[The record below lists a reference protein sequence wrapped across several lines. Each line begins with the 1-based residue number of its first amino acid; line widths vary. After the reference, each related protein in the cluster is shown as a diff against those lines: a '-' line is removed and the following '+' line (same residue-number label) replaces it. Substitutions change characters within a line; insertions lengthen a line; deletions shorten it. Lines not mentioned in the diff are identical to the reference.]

1 MPGKLKAK
9 IVAGRHLPVMDR
21 ASDLTDAFVE
31 VKFGNTT
38 FKTDVCPKS
47 LNPQWNSEWFKF
59 EVDDEDLQDEPLQ
72 ITVLDHDTYSAND
85 AIGKVYIDIDPLLC
99 SEAASVISGWFP
111 IYDTIHGIRGEIN
124 VLVKVELFNDLN
136 RFRQSSCGVKFFCTT
151 SIPRCYHVATVHGFV
166 EELVVNEDPEYQW
179 IDRIRTPR
187 ASNEARQRLISLMSG
202 ELQRKI
208 GLKVLEMGG
217 NAVVGYLQCF
227 DLEGESGLVV
237 RAIGTACTLDK
248 LSSGSVSNTNTNTH
262 VHPTAAAAPSHL
274 AHGCRSTHNSPVHSA
289 CNSQR
294 LTQNFSVSVPTLIF
308 TGMRESGEVSDRRA
322 ETVFGEEVPL
332 FSVPPTPF
340 RALPSSSPP
349 PFTPSKPC
357 SRQSSSSDTDL
368 SLTPKTEKPLQVR
381 HRPGI
386 YFCPSS
392 PTLPTDTLS
401 FAGSDAVVCGHGSG
415 HRITNPPLS
424 PISYNQSD
432 SALLRKSVSFNE
444 DLLLAASGMGS
455 GGSAGKEAGPLKML
469 LRQQT
474 QTALE
479 QREFPFFTLTSFPAG
494 FLVHAGGVVSA
505 RSVKLLDRI
514 HNPDEPETRDAWWEE
529 IRQEIKSHAKALG
542 CHAVVGYSE
551 STSICEEVC
560 ILSASGTAA
569 ILNPR
574 YMREGCLDFGNTD
587 HRFEDPS
594 PRSCGFCHIPYD
606 ELNMPFP
613 AQLTLCQHCRQ
624 QKVPDVLF
632 TTIDLPPEAAV
643 TGKGCFVQ
651 ARLCRLKKKAQG
663 EVNAT
668 AISNLLPF
676 MEYEL
681 HTQLMNKLKL
691 HSMNALFGLHIQ
703 ISVGENMLLGLA
715 SATGVYLTALPAP
728 GGIQIAG
735 KAPIDLSN
743 EHHIFTIQKRI
754 NDTIAKNK
762 ELYQIN
768 PPELT
773 EEVIGSPIPEPR
785 QRSRLFRSHSESS
798 DELSE
803 LDLSHGKKDA
813 FVLEL
818 DDTDALEDIH
828 SLLTDAP
835 PPNGFFSCNTEIMP
849 GIYKWTSAVQMFTS
863 VRVFR
868 LSNVNLTNQG
878 LNKIFTDLCE
888 DLLKS
893 FYFKL
898 RSLIPCCLCHL
909 NFTVAV
915 PEEELIQV
923 AVTAVAMSY
932 DKEQTHEKPVDKL
945 IIRGNSET
953 EEQLQFPMELCADS
967 SSVNMQT
974 SKFSGVPESSS
985 ISHRDGYSAILPN
998 LIHFCF
1004 VFFVLLFFFFV
1015 SMSLLL
1021 LCMYG
1026 GVRAFVRSCVCV
1038 RVCSLA
1044 ASIDYGSFAD
1054 RCTTWLELLR
1064 LKAHTIRRGSVKTIS
1079 SMDRCSPLPEGR
1091 SRSLRSNCSFGGSTV
1106 TVVKMTP
1113 LSFLPGTRIIKYLGI
1128 INMFFIRETTSLRE
1142 EGGVSGFLH
1151 SFIAEVFAMVRA
1163 HVAALG
1169 GNAVVSYSMKECV
1182 LMENPN
1188 KNQAQC
1194 LINVSGDAV
1203 ICVLDT
1209 DQEVTPTP
1217 TTVTQTC
1224 GIGAE
1229 GTA

>member
-136 RFRQSSCGVKFFCTT
+136 RFRQSSCGVKFFCTP
-151 SIPRCYHVATVHGFV
+151 SIPRYYRAVMVHGFV

-248 LSSGSVSNTNTNTH
+248 LSSGGTGNIPSTITTTHIHPSTAPASNACNS
-262 VHPTAAAAPSHL
+262 PSKDGKESPL
-274 AHGCRSTHNSPVHSA
+274 AHGCRSTHNSPVHSVCSA
-289 CNSQR
+289 QR
-294 LTQNFSVSVPTLIF
+294 LSQNFSVSVPTLIF
-308 TGMRESGEVSDRRA
+308 
-322 ETVFGEEVPL
+322 
-332 FSVPPTPF
+332 
-340 RALPSSSPP
+340 
-349 PFTPSKPC
+349 
-357 SRQSSSSDTDL
+357 
-368 SLTPKTEKPLQVR
+368 
-381 HRPGI
+381 
-386 YFCPSS
+386 
-392 PTLPTDTLS
+392 
-401 FAGSDAVVCGHGSG
+401 
-415 HRITNPPLS
+415 
-424 PISYNQSD
+424 
-432 SALLRKSVSFNE
+432 
-444 DLLLAASGMGS
+444 SGMGS
-455 GGSAGKEAGPLKML
+455 GGSAGKEAGPLKTL

-479 QREFPFFTLTSFPAG
+479 QREFPFFTLTSFPPG
-494 FLVHAGGVVSA
+494 FLVHVGGVVSA

-529 IRQEIKSHAKALG
+529 IRQEIKSHAKALA

-574 YMREGCLDFGNTD
+574 YMREGCLDLGSTE
-587 HRFEDPS
+587 HRFEEPA
-594 PRSCGFCHIPYD
+594 PPSCGFCHIPYD
-606 ELNMPFP
+606 EFNMPFP
-613 AQLTLCQHCRQ
+613 AQLTYCYLCRR

-632 TTIDLPPEAAV
+632 TTVDLPSEAAV
-643 TGKGCFVQ
+643 TGKGCLIQ
-651 ARLCRLKKKAQG
+651 ARLCRLKKRAQG

-691 HSMNALFGLHIQ
+691 RSMNALFGLHIQ
-703 ISVGENMLLGLA
+703 ISMGENMLLGLA

-735 KAPIDLSN
+735 KTPGDLNN
-743 EHHIFTIQKRI
+743 EHHILTIQKRI
-754 NDTIAKNK
+754 NDTIGKNK
-762 ELYQIN
+762 ELYQIT
-768 PPELT
+768 PPKLFTLDPEVLSDINMDPIEEL
-773 EEVIGSPIPEPR
+773 VGSPIPEPK
-785 QRSRLFRSHSESS
+785 QRNRLFRSHSESS

-813 FVLEL
+813 FVLEI
-818 DDTDALEDIH
+818 DDTDAVEDIH
-828 SLLTDAP
+828 SLLTDASP
-835 PPNGFFSCNTEIMP
+835 PCGFHSCNTEIMP
-849 GIYKWTSAVQMFTS
+849 GIYNWTSGVQMFTS
-863 VRVFR
+863 VRVLR
-868 LSNVNLTNQG
+868 LSHANLTNQG

-888 DLLKS
+888 NLLKS

-898 RSLIPCCLCHL
+898 RSMIPCCICHL

-923 AVTAVAMSY
+923 AVTAVAMTF
-932 DKEQTHEKPVDKL
+932 DTDQTQEKTAEKPIAKVC
-945 IIRGNSET
+945 SET
-953 EEQLQFPMELCADS
+953 EEQLQFPLELCADS
-967 SSVNMQT
+967 PSANIQPPSKISV
-974 SKFSGVPESSS
+974 
-985 ISHRDGYSAILPN
+985 
-998 LIHFCF
+998 
-1004 VFFVLLFFFFV
+1004 
-1015 SMSLLL
+1015 SLLTPAAK
-1021 LCMYG
+1021 LCQNQLVIVQSE
-1026 GVRAFVRSCVCV
+1026 GVSGSAAVSSR
-1038 RVCSLA
+1038 A
-1044 ASIDYGSFAD
+1044 ASVDYGSFAD
-1054 RCTTWLELLR
+1054 RCSTWIELLR

-1079 SMDRCSPLPEGR
+1079 SLERSSPLTESR
-1091 SRSLRSNCSFGGSTV
+1091 SRSLRSNRCSFGGSAV

-1113 LSFLPGTRIIKYLGI
+1113 LSFLPGLRIVKYLGI

-1169 GNAVVSYSMKECV
+1169 GNAVVSYSMKECM

-1203 ICVLDT
+1203 ICVRES
-1209 DQEVTPTP
+1209 DQEPTSS
-1217 TTVTQTC
+1217 TSNTAQTS
-1224 GIGAE
+1224 GAE
-1229 GTA
+1229 IEGAA

>member
-21 ASDLTDAFVE
+21 ASELTDAFVE
-31 VKFGNTT
+31 VKFGNIT

-59 EVDDEDLQDEPLQ
+59 EVDDTELQDEPLQ

-124 VLVKVELFNDLN
+124 VLIKVELFNDLN

-151 SIPRCYHVATVHGFV
+151 SIPRYYRAVMVHGFV

-237 RAIGTACTLDK
+237 RAIGTACTLEK
-248 LSSGSVSNTNTNTH
+248 VSAGGAPTTATAITH
-262 VHPTAAAAPSHL
+262 THPSTAPTS
-274 AHGCRSTHNSPVHSA
+274 NA
-289 CNSQR
+289 CNSP
-294 LTQNFSVSVPTLIF
+294 SKDGKEP
-308 TGMRESGEVSDRRA
+308 
-322 ETVFGEEVPL
+322 VFGEDLP
-332 FSVPPTPF
+332 SSSGPPTPF
-340 RALPSSSPP
+340 RALPTSPFSPSPFCP
-349 PFTPSKPC
+349 PQA

-368 SLTPKTEKPLQVR
+368 SLTPKTEEPLPMR
-381 HRPGI
+381 LRPGI
-386 YFCPSS
+386 FLCPSS
-392 PTLPTDTLS
+392 PVLSTSFSSSACGGASGSSPRNTILP
-401 FAGSDAVVCGHGSG
+401 
-415 HRITNPPLS
+415 PPS
-424 PISYNQSD
+424 STHSD
-432 SALLRKSVSFNE
+432 SALLRKSVSFTE
-444 DLLLAASGMGS
+444 DFLLAASGMGS
-455 GGSAGKEAGPLKML
+455 GGSAGKEAGPLKTL

-479 QREFPFFTLTSFPAG
+479 QREFPFFTLTSFPTA
-494 FLVHAGGVVSA
+494 FLVHVGGVVSA

-514 HNPDEPETRDAWWEE
+514 HNPALGNTRSYKLLDWNSVTADEPETRDAWWEE

-574 YMREGCLDFGNTD
+574 YMREGCLDASSAE
-587 HRFEDPS
+587 HRFDESSPS
-594 PRSCGFCHIPYD
+594 GCSFCHIPYD
-606 ELNMPFP
+606 EFNMPFP
-613 AQLTLCQHCRQ
+613 AQLTYCYICRR

-632 TTIDLPPEAAV
+632 TTIDLPSEAAI
-643 TGKGCFVQ
+643 TGKGCLIQ
-651 ARLCRLKKKAQG
+651 ARLCRLKKRAQG

-735 KAPIDLSN
+735 KTPVDLSN
-743 EHHIFTIQKRI
+743 EQHMLTIQKRI

-762 ELYQIN
+762 ELYQIT
-768 PPELT
+768 PPDLT
-773 EEVIGSPIPEPR
+773 EEIVGSPIPEPR
-785 QRSRLFRSHSESS
+785 QRTRLFRSHSESS

-813 FVLEL
+813 FVLEI
-818 DDTDALEDIH
+818 DDTDAVEDIH
-828 SLLTDAP
+828 SLLTDASP
-835 PPNGFFSCNTEIMP
+835 PMGFHSCNTEIMP
-849 GIYKWTSAVQMFTS
+849 GIYNWTSGIQMFTS
-863 VRVFR
+863 VRVLR
-868 LSNVNLTNQG
+868 LSNANLTNQG
-878 LNKIFTDLCE
+878 LNKIFTDMCE
-888 DLLKS
+888 NLLKS
-893 FYFKL
+893 LYFKL
-898 RSLIPCCLCHL
+898 RSMIPCCICHL

-923 AVTAVAMSY
+923 AVTAVAMTF
-932 DKEQTHEKPVDKL
+932 DKDQAQEKPVEKPVAK
-945 IIRGNSET
+945 GCSET
-953 EEQLQFPMELCADS
+953 EEQLQFPLELCADS
-967 SSVNMQT
+967 PSTNAQLPSKT
-974 SKFSGVPESSS
+974 SGTVSLLTPAAKLCQNQLVIVHPEGVPASTAVSS
-985 ISHRDGYSAILPN
+985 R
-998 LIHFCF
+998 
-1004 VFFVLLFFFFV
+1004 
-1015 SMSLLL
+1015 
-1021 LCMYG
+1021 
-1026 GVRAFVRSCVCV
+1026 
-1038 RVCSLA
+1038 A
-1044 ASIDYGSFAD
+1044 ASVDYGSFAD
-1054 RCTTWLELLR
+1054 RCSTWLELLR

-1079 SMDRCSPLPEGR
+1079 SLERSSPLTESR
-1091 SRSLRSNCSFGGSTV
+1091 FRSLRSNRCSFGGSSV

-1113 LSFLPGTRIIKYLGI
+1113 LSFLPGTRVVKYLGI

-1203 ICVLDT
+1203 ICVRDS
-1209 DQEVTPTP
+1209 DQEPASSAANLIQAGTG
-1217 TTVTQTC
+1217 
-1224 GIGAE
+1224 GIE
-1229 GTA
+1229 GTT

>member
-9 IVAGRHLPVMDR
+9 IVAGRQLPVMDR

-38 FKTDVCPKS
+38 FKTDVYPKS

-85 AIGKVYIDIDPLLC
+85 AIGKVYIDIDPLLS
-99 SEAASVISGWFP
+99 SEAATVISGWFP

-124 VLVKVELFNDLN
+124 VLVKVDLFNDSN

-151 SIPRCYHVATVHGFV
+151 SIPRCYRVVTVHGFV

-248 LSSGSVSNTNTNTH
+248 LSSL
-262 VHPTAAAAPSHL
+262 PTAALP
-274 AHGCRSTHNSPVHSA
+274 A
-289 CNSQR
+289 CNSPSR
-294 LTQNFSVSVPTLIF
+294 D
-308 TGMRESGEVSDRRA
+308 MK
-322 ETVFGEEVPL
+322 EVP
-332 FSVPPTPF
+332 FSEDPNPNTHSSGPSTPLKNQTYSF
-340 RALPSSSPP
+340 S
-349 PFTPSKPC
+349 PSKSY

-368 SLTPKTEKPLQVR
+368 SLTPKT
-381 HRPGI
+381 
-386 YFCPSS
+386 
-392 PTLPTDTLS
+392 
-401 FAGSDAVVCGHGSG
+401 
-415 HRITNPPLS
+415 
-424 PISYNQSD
+424 
-432 SALLRKSVSFNE
+432 
-444 DLLLAASGMGS
+444 GMGS
-455 GGSAGKEAGPLKML
+455 GGSVGKEGGPLKTL

-479 QREFPFFTLTSFPAG
+479 QREFPFFTLTCFPPG
-494 FLVHAGGVVSA
+494 FLVHVGGVVSA

-569 ILNPR
+569 ILNSR
-574 YMREGCLDFGNTD
+574 FMQEGCLDSYSE
-587 HRFEDPS
+587 HRLEEPS
-594 PRSCGFCHIPYD
+594 PPSCGFCHIPYD

-613 AQLTLCQHCRQ
+613 THLTYCYNCRR

-632 TTIDLPPEAAV
+632 TTIDLPVEAAI
-643 TGKGCFVQ
+643 TGKGCLIQ

-663 EVNAT
+663 EANAT

-691 HSMNALFGLHIQ
+691 RGMNALFGLRIQ
-703 ISVGENMLLGLA
+703 ISVGENMLVGLA
-715 SATGVYLTALPAP
+715 SATGVYLTALPSP

-735 KAPIDLSN
+735 KTPSDIAYEQHISN
-743 EHHIFTIQKRI
+743 MQKKI

-762 ELYQIN
+762 ELYEIN
-768 PPELT
+768 PPEII
-773 EEVIGSPIPEPR
+773 EEAVGSPIPEPR

-798 DELSE
+798 DEVWE

-813 FVLEL
+813 FVLEI
-818 DDTDALEDIH
+818 DDTDAVEDIH

-835 PPNGFFSCNTEIMP
+835 PPVGKSGTGPHISQLQMLTEDL
-849 GIYKWTSAVQMFTS
+849 MFTS

-868 LSNVNLTNQG
+868 LSNVNMTNQG
-878 LNKIFTDLCE
+878 LNKIFNELCE
-888 DLLKS
+888 NLLKS
-893 FYFKL
+893 LYFKL
-898 RSLIPCCLCHL
+898 RSMAPCCLCHL
-909 NFTVAV
+909 NFVVAV
-915 PEEELIQV
+915 PEEDLIQV
-923 AVTAVAMSY
+923 SLMQPTLTPQLDPSQSSRSPTSPYPHHMLSHFVA
-932 DKEQTHEKPVDKL
+932 
-945 IIRGNSET
+945 ISEN
-953 EEQLQFPMELCADS
+953 EEQLQFPLELCTESPS
-967 SSVNMQT
+967 SQPFSP
-974 SKFSGVPESSS
+974 SKGTGTEASSQ
-985 ISHRDGYSAILPN
+985 
-998 LIHFCF
+998 
-1004 VFFVLLFFFFV
+1004 
-1015 SMSLLL
+1015 
-1021 LCMYG
+1021 
-1026 GVRAFVRSCVCV
+1026 
-1038 RVCSLA
+1038 
-1044 ASIDYGSFAD
+1044 
-1054 RCTTWLELLR
+1054 E
-1064 LKAHTIRRGSVKTIS
+1064 KA
-1079 SMDRCSPLPEGR
+1079 SPLPEGR
-1091 SRSLRSNCSFGGSTV
+1091 SRSLRSTKSCSGSTV
-1106 TVVKMTP
+1106 SVVKMTP
-1113 LSFLPGTRIIKYLGI
+1113 LPFLPGTKIVKYLGI

-1151 SFIAEVFAMVRA
+1151 CFIAEVFSMVRA

-1182 LMENPN
+1182 FMENPN

-1203 ICVLDT
+1203 IFVRESEL
-1209 DQEVTPTP
+1209 EAPTAP
-1217 TTVTQTC
+1217 PHTSVAQNAGSGADGTT
-1224 GIGAE
+1224 
-1229 GTA
+1229 

>member
-38 FKTDVCPKS
+38 FKTDVYPKS

-85 AIGKVYIDIDPLLC
+85 AIGKVYIDIDPLLS
-99 SEAASVISGWFP
+99 SEAATVISGWFP

-124 VLVKVELFNDLN
+124 VLVKVDLFNDLN

-151 SIPRCYHVATVHGFV
+151 SIPRCYRAALVHGFV

-248 LSSGSVSNTNTNTH
+248 LIPGTEIKES
-262 VHPTAAAAPSHL
+262 PL
-274 AHGCRSTHNSPVHSA
+274 AHGCRSSHNSPVHSA
-289 CNSQR
+289 CSSQR
-294 LTQNFSVSVPTLIF
+294 LSHSQNFSVSVPTLVF
-308 TGMRESGEVSDRRA
+308 TG
-322 ETVFGEEVPL
+322 T
-332 FSVPPTPF
+332 
-340 RALPSSSPP
+340 
-349 PFTPSKPC
+349 
-357 SRQSSSSDTDL
+357 
-368 SLTPKTEKPLQVR
+368 
-381 HRPGI
+381 
-386 YFCPSS
+386 
-392 PTLPTDTLS
+392 
-401 FAGSDAVVCGHGSG
+401 
-415 HRITNPPLS
+415 
-424 PISYNQSD
+424 
-432 SALLRKSVSFNE
+432 
-444 DLLLAASGMGS
+444 
-455 GGSAGKEAGPLKML
+455 GGSP
-469 LRQQT
+469 RIC
-474 QTALE
+474 
-479 QREFPFFTLTSFPAG
+479 EFPFFTLTCFPPG
-494 FLVHAGGVVSA
+494 FLVHIGGVVSA

-551 STSICEEVC
+551 STTICEEVC

-569 ILNPR
+569 MLNPR
-574 YMREGCLDFGNTD
+574 FMREGSVCVYS
-587 HRFEDPS
+587 RFDDAS
-594 PRSCGFCHIPYD
+594 PPSCGFCHIPYD
-606 ELNMPFP
+606 EFNMPFP
-613 AQLTLCQHCRQ
+613 AQLTYCYHCRR

-632 TTIDLPPEAAV
+632 TTIDLPAEAAV
-643 TGKGCFVQ
+643 TGKGCLIQ
-651 ARLCRLKKKAQG
+651 ARLCRTKKKAQG

-691 HSMNALFGLHIQ
+691 RCMNALFGLRIQ

-715 SATGVYLTALPAP
+715 SATGVYLSALPAP

-735 KAPIDLSN
+735 KTPSDLSYDQ
-743 EHHIFTIQKRI
+743 HISTMQKRI
-754 NDTIAKNK
+754 NDTIVMNK
-762 ELYQIN
+762 ELYNIH
-768 PPELT
+768 PPECI
-773 EEVIGSPIPEPR
+773 EEVVGSPIPDR
-785 QRSRLFRSHSESS
+785 QRSRLFRSTSESS

-813 FVLEL
+813 FVLEI
-818 DDTDALEDIH
+818 DDTDAVEDIQ

-835 PPNGFFSCNTEIMP
+835 IPAGFYSCNTEVMP
-849 GIYKWTSAVQMFTS
+849 GIYNWTSGLQMFTS
-863 VRVFR
+863 VRVYR
-868 LSNVNLTNQG
+868 LNNANLTNQG

-888 DLLKS
+888 NLLKS
-893 FYFKL
+893 LYFKL
-898 RSLIPCCLCHL
+898 RSMIPCCLCHL

-923 AVTAVAMSY
+923 RRHTPKNTSPILSIFPRNILVS
-932 DKEQTHEKPVDKL
+932 
-945 IIRGNSET
+945 IRELEFSVCFCFPGSGEN
-953 EEQLQFPMELCADS
+953 EEQLQFSMELCGESTSSNNQPTAKAS
-967 SSVNMQT
+967 VSSV
-974 SKFSGVPESSS
+974 
-985 ISHRDGYSAILPN
+985 
-998 LIHFCF
+998 
-1004 VFFVLLFFFFV
+1004 
-1015 SMSLLL
+1015 
-1021 LCMYG
+1021 
-1026 GVRAFVRSCVCV
+1026 
-1038 RVCSLA
+1038 
-1044 ASIDYGSFAD
+1044 DYGSFAD
-1054 RCTTWLELLR
+1054 RCSTWLELLR
-1064 LKAHTIRRGSVKTIS
+1064 LKAHTIRRGSVKTKV
-1079 SMDRCSPLPEGR
+1079 R
-1091 SRSLRSNCSFGGSTV
+1091 SRSLRSTRSLPCGAPV

-1113 LSFLPGTRIIKYLGI
+1113 LSFLPRTRIVKYLGI

-1182 LMENPN
+1182 FMENPN

-1203 ICVLDT
+1203 IFVRES
-1209 DQEVTPTP
+1209 DQEAIPPLITSGQTS
-1217 TTVTQTC
+1217 TT
-1224 GIGAE
+1224 GAD
-1229 GTA
+1229 GTT

>member
-1 MPGKLKAK
+1 MPGKLKVR

-38 FKTDVCPKS
+38 FKTDVFPKS

-85 AIGKVYIDIDPLLC
+85 AIGKVYIDIDPLLS
-99 SEAASVISGWFP
+99 SEAATVISGWFP

-124 VLVKVELFNDLN
+124 VIVKVDLFNDLN

-151 SIPRCYHVATVHGFV
+151 SIPKCYKVVTVHGFV

-248 LSSGSVSNTNTNTH
+248 LSNPS
-262 VHPTAAAAPSHL
+262 AALP
-274 AHGCRSTHNSPVHSA
+274 PA
-289 CNSQR
+289 CNSPFKEIKEAP
-294 LTQNFSVSVPTLIF
+294 FSEDPNPNTHS
-308 TGMRESGEVSDRRA
+308 SGPS
-322 ETVFGEEVPL
+322 TPL
-332 FSVPPTPF
+332 KNQTYSFS
-340 RALPSSSPP
+340 
-349 PFTPSKPC
+349 PSKSY

-368 SLTPKTEKPLQVR
+368 SLTPKTATSPKGPRIFLS
-381 HRPGI
+381 
-386 YFCPSS
+386 PSS
-392 PTLPTDTLS
+392 PTLS
-401 FAGSDAVVCGHGSG
+401 SDFLILTNTFQLPMGSG
-415 HRITNPPLS
+415 TSLTPHSGHANPVG
-424 PISYNQSD
+424 
-432 SALLRKSVSFNE
+432 LRKAVSFSE

-455 GGSAGKEAGPLKML
+455 GGSAGKDGGPLKTL

-479 QREFPFFTLTSFPAG
+479 QREFPFFTLTCFPPG
-494 FLVHAGGVVSA
+494 FLVHVGGVVSA

-542 CHAVVGYSE
+542 CHAVIGYSE

-569 ILNPR
+569 VLNPKFLQD
-574 YMREGCLDFGNTD
+574 GSLDSYNE
-587 HRFEDPS
+587 HRLSRQPS
-594 PRSCGFCHIPYD
+594 FFSTGLEETSPPSCGFCHIPYD

-613 AQLTLCQHCRQ
+613 AHLTYCYNCRK

-632 TTIDLPPEAAV
+632 TTVDLPVEAAV
-643 TGKGCFVQ
+643 TGKGCLIQ

-663 EVNAT
+663 EANAT

-676 MEYEL
+676 IEYEL

-691 HSMNALFGLHIQ
+691 RGMNALFGLRIQ
-703 ISVGENMLLGLA
+703 ISVGENMLVGLA
-715 SATGVYLTALPAP
+715 SATGVYLTALPTP

-735 KAPIDLSN
+735 KTPSDMTYEQHISN
-743 EHHIFTIQKRI
+743 MQKKI
-754 NDTIAKNK
+754 NDTITKNK
-762 ELYQIN
+762 ELYEIT
-768 PPELT
+768 PPEIS
-773 EEVIGSPIPEPR
+773 EEIIGSPIPEPI
-785 QRSRLFRSHSESS
+785 QRSRIFRSHSESS
-798 DELSE
+798 DEVSE

-813 FVLEL
+813 FVLEI
-818 DDTDALEDIH
+818 DDADAVEDIH

-835 PPNGFFSCNTEIMP
+835 LPAGFYSCNTEIMP
-849 GIYKWTSAVQMFTS
+849 GIYNWTTGLQMFTS
-863 VRVFR
+863 VRVYR
-868 LSNVNLTNQG
+868 LNNANLTNQG
-878 LNKIFTDLCE
+878 LNKIFNDLCE
-888 DLLKS
+888 NLLKS
-893 FYFKL
+893 LYFKL
-898 RSLIPCCLCHL
+898 RSMIPCCLCHV

-915 PEEELIQV
+915 PEDELIQV
-923 AVTAVAMSY
+923 AVTAVAMTF
-932 DKEQTHEKPVDKL
+932 DKDQAQESWKASVDKAL
-945 IIRGNSET
+945 MKVIAEN
-953 EEQLQFPMELCADS
+953 EEQLQFPLELCSDS
-967 SSVNMQT
+967 PGAQPFSPRKGTGLLESASAQAIPGAQRATSV
-974 SKFSGVPESSS
+974 E
-985 ISHRDGYSAILPN
+985 YS
-998 LIHFCF
+998 
-1004 VFFVLLFFFFV
+1004 
-1015 SMSLLL
+1015 
-1021 LCMYG
+1021 
-1026 GVRAFVRSCVCV
+1026 
-1038 RVCSLA
+1038 
-1044 ASIDYGSFAD
+1044 SFAN
-1054 RCTTWLELLR
+1054 RCNSWIELVKV
-1064 LKAHTIRRGSVKTIS
+1064 KALTIRRGSIKTTS
-1079 SMDRCSPLPEGR
+1079 SLEKASPQAEGHAR
-1091 SRSLRSNCSFGGSTV
+1091 LRSNTSYTGSTI

-1113 LSFLPGTRIIKYLGI
+1113 LSFIPGAKIIKYVGI

-1151 SFIAEVFAMVRA
+1151 AFIAEVFAMVRA

-1169 GNAVVSYSMKECV
+1169 GNAVVSYIMKECV
-1182 LMENPN
+1182 FMENPN

-1203 ICVLDT
+1203 IFVRESELEAIPVQPQTTSSQASSSGT
-1209 DQEVTPTP
+1209 DVTT
-1217 TTVTQTC
+1217 
-1224 GIGAE
+1224 
-1229 GTA
+1229 

>member
-9 IVAGRHLPVMDR
+9 IIAGRHLPVMDR

-31 VKFGNTT
+31 VKFGNMT

-99 SEAASVISGWFP
+99 SEAATVISGWFP

-124 VLVKVELFNDLN
+124 VLVKVDLFNDLN

-151 SIPRCYHVATVHGFV
+151 SVPRCYRAVMVHGFV

-248 LSSGSVSNTNTNTH
+248 ISNTLA
-262 VHPTAAAAPSHL
+262 PTGAANPS
-274 AHGCRSTHNSPVHSA
+274 NSSPSKDIKEA
-289 CNSQR
+289 
-294 LTQNFSVSVPTLIF
+294 
-308 TGMRESGEVSDRRA
+308 
-322 ETVFGEEVPL
+322 VFGEEAPGISL
-332 FSVPPTPF
+332 CSGPPTPL
-340 RALPSSSPP
+340 RAQTFSSFS
-349 PFTPSKPC
+349 PSKSY
-357 SRQSSSSDTDL
+357 SRQSSSSDTEL
-368 SLTPKTEKPLQVR
+368 SLTPKTARICLS
-381 HRPGI
+381 
-386 YFCPSS
+386 PSS
-392 PTLPTDTLS
+392 PILHSKSSPIPTTKVPRS
-401 FAGSDAVVCGHGSG
+401 
-415 HRITNPPLS
+415 TTPPPLHVS
-424 PISYNQSD
+424 QSD
-432 SALLRKSVSFNE
+432 TAMLRKSVSFSE
-444 DLLLAASGMGS
+444 DLLQAASGMGS
-455 GGSAGKEAGPLKML
+455 GGSGGKEAGPLKAL

-479 QREFPFFTLTSFPAG
+479 QREFPFFTLTSFPPG
-494 FLVHAGGVVSA
+494 FLLHVGGVVSA

-569 ILNPR
+569 ILSSR
-574 YMREGCLDFGNTD
+574 FMQDGALDTEHRLSRQHGTERGEGEMGSSASLG
-587 HRFEDPS
+587 FEDVVP
-594 PRSCGFCHIPYD
+594 PACGFCHIPYD

-613 AQLTLCQHCRQ
+613 AQLTYCHCCRRH
-624 QKVPDVLF
+624 KVPDVLF
-632 TTIDLPPEAAV
+632 TTIDVPPEAHV
-643 TGKGCFVQ
+643 TGKGCFIQ
-651 ARLCRLKKKAQG
+651 ARLCRTKKKAQG
-663 EVNAT
+663 EGNAT
-668 AISNLLPF
+668 SISNLLPF
-676 MEYEL
+676 LEYEM

-691 HSMNALFGLHIQ
+691 RSMNALFGLHIQ

-715 SATGVYLTALPAP
+715 SATGVYLTALPSP

-735 KAPIDLSN
+735 KTPSDITYEQHLSN
-743 EHHIFTIQKRI
+743 MQKKI

-762 ELYQIN
+762 ELYEIN
-768 PPELT
+768 PPEFV
-773 EEVIGSPIPEPR
+773 EELIGSPIPESR

-798 DELSE
+798 DEVIE

-813 FVLEL
+813 FVLEI
-818 DDTDALEDIH
+818 DDTDAFENIH

-835 PPNGFFSCNTEIMP
+835 TPPGFYSCNTEIMP
-849 GIYKWTSAVQMFTS
+849 GIYNWTSGLQMFTS

-868 LSNVNLTNQG
+868 LSNANLTTQG
-878 LNKIFTDLCE
+878 LNKIFSDLCE
-888 DLLKS
+888 NLLKS

-898 RSLIPCCLCHL
+898 RSMVPCCLCHV

-915 PEEELIQV
+915 PEDELIQV
-923 AVTAVAMSY
+923 AVTAVAMSF
-932 DKEQTHEKPVDKL
+932 DKDMAQENGRQSREKTL
-945 IIRGNSET
+945 IKVTEN
-953 EEQLQFPMELCADS
+953 EEQLQFPLELPA
-967 SSVNMQT
+967 
-974 SKFSGVPESSS
+974 ESSS
-985 ISHRDGYSAILPN
+985 SSSSSNPLSSAKGLAEVSTALPSAR
-998 LIHFCF
+998 
-1004 VFFVLLFFFFV
+1004 V
-1015 SMSLLL
+1015 SSL
-1021 LCMYG
+1021 
-1026 GVRAFVRSCVCV
+1026 
-1038 RVCSLA
+1038 
-1044 ASIDYGSFAD
+1044 
-1054 RCTTWLELLR
+1054 E
-1064 LKAHTIRRGSVKTIS
+1064 KT
-1079 SMDRCSPLPEGR
+1079 SPLPEGR
-1091 SRSLRSNCSFGGSTV
+1091 SRSLRSTRSYPGGSV

-1113 LSFLPGTRIIKYLGI
+1113 LSFIPGTKIIKYLGI
-1128 INMFFIRETTSLRE
+1128 INMFFIRETSSLRE

-1182 LMENPN
+1182 FMENPN

-1203 ICVLDT
+1203 IFIRESEL
-1209 DQEVTPTP
+1209 EATPP
-1217 TTVTQTC
+1217 QPQMSC
-1224 GIGAE
+1224 GGE
-1229 GTA
+1229 GT

>member
-38 FKTDVCPKS
+38 FKTDVYHKS

-72 ITVLDHDTYSAND
+72 VTVLDHDTYSAND

-99 SEAASVISGWFP
+99 SEAASDISGWFP

-124 VLVKVELFNDLN
+124 ILVKVELFNDLN

-151 SIPRCYHVATVHGFV
+151 SIPQCYRAVMVHGFV

-248 LSSGSVSNTNTNTH
+248 LSCGS
-262 VHPTAAAAPSHL
+262 APST
-274 AHGCRSTHNSPVHSA
+274 STHMHPNTAPASNACSSPSKDGKEP
-289 CNSQR
+289 
-294 LTQNFSVSVPTLIF
+294 L
-308 TGMRESGEVSDRRA
+308 
-322 ETVFGEEVPL
+322 FGEDLP
-332 FSVPPTPF
+332 SSSGPPTPF
-340 RALPSSSPP
+340 RALPTSSSSPP
-349 PFTPSKPC
+349 PFSPFKPC

-368 SLTPKTEKPLQVR
+368 SLTPKT
-381 HRPGI
+381 
-386 YFCPSS
+386 
-392 PTLPTDTLS
+392 
-401 FAGSDAVVCGHGSG
+401 
-415 HRITNPPLS
+415 
-424 PISYNQSD
+424 
-432 SALLRKSVSFNE
+432 
-444 DLLLAASGMGS
+444 GMGS
-455 GGSAGKEAGPLKML
+455 GGSGGKEAGPLKTL

-479 QREFPFFTLTSFPAG
+479 QRGASSGLLLNVREFPFFTLTSFPPG
-494 FLVHAGGVVSA
+494 FLVHVGGVVSA

-514 HNPDEPETRDAWWEE
+514 HNPALGNTRSYKLLDWNSVTADEPETRDAWWEE

-542 CHAVVGYSE
+542 CHAVVGYNE

-569 ILNPR
+569 ILNAR
-574 YMREGCLDFGNTD
+574 YMREGCLDIGSTD
-587 HRFEDPS
+587 HRFEEPS
-594 PRSCGFCHIPYD
+594 PPSCGFCHIPYD
-606 ELNMPFP
+606 EFNMPFP
-613 AQLTLCQHCRQ
+613 AQLTYCCHCRR

-632 TTIDLPPEAAV
+632 TTIDLPPDAAV
-643 TGKGCFVQ
+643 TGKGCLIQ

-691 HSMNALFGLHIQ
+691 RSMNALFGLHIQ

-735 KAPIDLSN
+735 KSPGDLSN
-743 EHHIFTIQKRI
+743 EHHILTIQKRI
-754 NDTIAKNK
+754 TDTIAKNK

-768 PPELT
+768 TPKLFTLDPEVNGGINMVLSMELT
-773 EEVIGSPIPEPR
+773 EEVVGSPIPESR
-785 QRSRLFRSHSESS
+785 QRTRLFRSHSESS

-813 FVLEL
+813 FVLEM
-818 DDTDALEDIH
+818 DDTDAVENIH
-828 SLLTDAP
+828 FLLTDASP
-835 PPNGFFSCNTEIMP
+835 PTGFYSCNTEIMP
-849 GIYKWTSAVQMFTS
+849 GIYNWTSGVQMFTS
-863 VRVFR
+863 VRVLR
-868 LSNVNLTNQG
+868 LSNANLTNQG

-888 DLLKS
+888 NLLKS

-898 RSLIPCCLCHL
+898 RSMIPCCLCHL
-909 NFTVAV
+909 KFTVAV

-923 AVTAVAMSY
+923 TVTAVSMTF
-932 DKEQTHEKPVDKL
+932 DKNQIQEKLTDKP
-945 IIRGNSET
+945 ITKGSSET
-953 EEQLQFPMELCADS
+953 EEQLQFPLELSADLS
-967 SSVNMQT
+967 ST
-974 SKFSGVPESSS
+974 STQPSSKISGVPENTS
-985 ISHRDGYSAILPN
+985 
-998 LIHFCF
+998 
-1004 VFFVLLFFFFV
+1004 V
-1015 SMSLLL
+1015 SP
-1021 LCMYG
+1021 
-1026 GVRAFVRSCVCV
+1026 R
-1038 RVCSLA
+1038 A
-1044 ASIDYGSFAD
+1044 ASVDYGSFAD
-1054 RCTTWLELLR
+1054 RCSTWLELLR

-1079 SMDRCSPLPEGR
+1079 SLERCSPLPEGR
-1091 SRSLRSNCSFGGSTV
+1091 SRSLRSSRSSGGSSV
-1106 TVVKMTP
+1106 TVVRMTP
-1113 LSFLPGTRIIKYLGI
+1113 LSFLPGTNIIKYLGI

-1151 SFIAEVFAMVRA
+1151 AFIAEVFAMVRA

-1169 GNAVVSYSMKECV
+1169 GNA
-1182 LMENPN
+1182 L
-1188 KNQAQC
+1188 AQC

-1203 ICVLDT
+1203 ICVRET
-1209 DQEVTPTP
+1209 DQEPTSS
-1217 TTVTQTC
+1217 TTNIGQTC
-1224 GIGAE
+1224 SSGAD
-1229 GTA
+1229 GAT

>member
-38 FKTDVCPKS
+38 FKTDVFPKS

-99 SEAASVISGWFP
+99 TEAASVISGWFP

-136 RFRQSSCGVKFFCTT
+136 RFRQSSCGIKFFCTT
-151 SIPRCYHVATVHGFV
+151 SIPRSYRAAMVHGFV

-248 LSSGSVSNTNTNTH
+248 ISSGSAPNTNTH
-262 VHPTAAAAPSHL
+262 IHPNTAPASNACNSPSKDGKESPL

-289 CNSQR
+289 CSSQR
-294 LTQNFSVSVPTLIF
+294 LSQNFSVSVPTLIF
-308 TGMRESGEVSDRRA
+308 TGM
-322 ETVFGEEVPL
+322 
-332 FSVPPTPF
+332 
-340 RALPSSSPP
+340 
-349 PFTPSKPC
+349 
-357 SRQSSSSDTDL
+357 
-368 SLTPKTEKPLQVR
+368 
-381 HRPGI
+381 
-386 YFCPSS
+386 
-392 PTLPTDTLS
+392 
-401 FAGSDAVVCGHGSG
+401 GS
-415 HRITNPPLS
+415 
-424 PISYNQSD
+424 
-432 SALLRKSVSFNE
+432 
-444 DLLLAASGMGS
+444 
-455 GGSAGKEAGPLKML
+455 GSAGKEAGPLKTL

-479 QREFPFFTLTSFPAG
+479 QREFPFFTLTSFPLG
-494 FLVHAGGVVSA
+494 FLVHVGGVVSA

-514 HNPDEPETRDAWWEE
+514 HNPALGNTRSYKLLDWNSVTADEPETRDAWWEE

-542 CHAVVGYSE
+542 CHAVIGYSE

-574 YMREGCLDFGNTD
+574 YMREGCLDMGSTD
-587 HRFEDPS
+587 HRFEEPS
-594 PRSCGFCHIPYD
+594 PPSCGFCHIPYD

-613 AQLTLCQHCRQ
+613 AQLTYCYHCRR

-643 TGKGCFVQ
+643 TGKGCLIQ

-691 HSMNALFGLHIQ
+691 RSMNALFGLHIQ

-735 KAPIDLSN
+735 KTPGDLSN
-743 EHHIFTIQKRI
+743 EHHILTIQKRI

-768 PPELT
+768 PPKLFALDPEVFCGINMELT
-773 EEVIGSPIPEPR
+773 EEGVGSPIPEPR

-813 FVLEL
+813 FVLEI
-818 DDTDALEDIH
+818 DDTDAVEDIH
-828 SLLTDAP
+828 SLLTDASP
-835 PPNGFFSCNTEIMP
+835 PTGFYSCNTEIMP
-849 GIYKWTSAVQMFTS
+849 GIYNWTSVVQMFTS

-868 LSNVNLTNQG
+868 LSNANLTNQG

-888 DLLKS
+888 NLLKS

-898 RSLIPCCLCHL
+898 RSMIPCCLCHL

-915 PEEELIQV
+915 PEEDLIQV
-923 AVTAVAMSY
+923 AVTAVSMTFDS
-932 DKEQTHEKPVDKL
+932 DQTQEKPAEKSVTK
-945 IIRGNSET
+945 GTNET
-953 EEQLQFPMELCADS
+953 EEQLQFPLELCADS
-967 SSVNMQT
+967 SSVNTQPS
-974 SKFSGVPESSS
+974 SKISGIPESTVSS
-985 ISHRDGYSAILPN
+985 R
-998 LIHFCF
+998 
-1004 VFFVLLFFFFV
+1004 
-1015 SMSLLL
+1015 
-1021 LCMYG
+1021 
-1026 GVRAFVRSCVCV
+1026 
-1038 RVCSLA
+1038 A
-1044 ASIDYGSFAD
+1044 ASVDYGSFAD
-1054 RCTTWLELLR
+1054 RCSTWLELLR
-1064 LKAHTIRRGSVKTIS
+1064 LKAHTIRRGSVKTSRRTQSLAHSVS
-1079 SMDRCSPLPEGR
+1079 SLDRSSPVPEGR
-1091 SRSLRSNCSFGGSTV
+1091 SRSLRSSRSFGGTSV

-1169 GNAVVSYSMKECV
+1169 GNAVVSYSMKECM

-1203 ICVLDT
+1203 ICVRENDL
-1209 DQEVTPTP
+1209 EPAAS
-1217 TTVTQTC
+1217 TTSIGQTC
-1224 GIGAE
+1224 CS
-1229 GTA
+1229 GTDVAT

>member
-151 SIPRCYHVATVHGFV
+151 SIPRCYRAAMVHGFV

-248 LSSGSVSNTNTNTH
+248 LSSGSAPNTNTH
-262 VHPTAAAAPSHL
+262 VHPNTAPASNACNSPSKDGKESPL

-289 CNSQR
+289 CSSQR
-294 LTQNFSVSVPTLIF
+294 LSQNFSVSVPTLIF
-308 TGMRESGEVSDRRA
+308 T
-322 ETVFGEEVPL
+322 
-332 FSVPPTPF
+332 
-340 RALPSSSPP
+340 
-349 PFTPSKPC
+349 
-357 SRQSSSSDTDL
+357 
-368 SLTPKTEKPLQVR
+368 
-381 HRPGI
+381 
-386 YFCPSS
+386 
-392 PTLPTDTLS
+392 
-401 FAGSDAVVCGHGSG
+401 
-415 HRITNPPLS
+415 
-424 PISYNQSD
+424 
-432 SALLRKSVSFNE
+432 
-444 DLLLAASGMGS
+444 GMGS
-455 GGSAGKEAGPLKML
+455 GGSAGKEAGPLKTL

-479 QREFPFFTLTSFPAG
+479 QREFPFFTLTSFPPG
-494 FLVHAGGVVSA
+494 FLVHVGGVVSA

-514 HNPDEPETRDAWWEE
+514 HNPALGNTRSYKLLDWNSVTADEPETRDAWWEE

-574 YMREGCLDFGNTD
+574 YMREGCLDIGSTD
-587 HRFEDPS
+587 HRFEEPS
-594 PRSCGFCHIPYD
+594 PPSCGFCHIPYD

-613 AQLTLCQHCRQ
+613 AQLTYCYHCRR

-632 TTIDLPPEAAV
+632 TTIDMPQEAAV
-643 TGKGCFVQ
+643 TGKGCLIQ

-691 HSMNALFGLHIQ
+691 RSMNALFGLHIQ

-715 SATGVYLTALPAP
+715 SATGVYLTALPGP

-735 KAPIDLSN
+735 KTPGDLSN
-743 EHHIFTIQKRI
+743 EHHILTIQKRI

-773 EEVIGSPIPEPR
+773 EEVVGSPIPEPR
-785 QRSRLFRSHSESS
+785 QRSRLLRSHSESS

-813 FVLEL
+813 FVLEI
-818 DDTDALEDIH
+818 DDTDAVEDIH
-828 SLLTDAP
+828 SLLTDASP
-835 PPNGFFSCNTEIMP
+835 PTGFYSCNTELMP
-849 GIYKWTSAVQMFTS
+849 GIYNWTSGVQMFTS

-868 LSNVNLTNQG
+868 LSNANLTNQG

-888 DLLKS
+888 NLLKS

-898 RSLIPCCLCHL
+898 RSMIPCCLCHL

-923 AVTAVAMSY
+923 AVTAVAMTF
-932 DKEQTHEKPVDKL
+932 DKDQTQEKPADKPTTK
-945 IIRGNSET
+945 GCSET
-953 EEQLQFPMELCADS
+953 EEQLQFPLELCADS
-967 SSVNMQT
+967 SNTQPS
-974 SKFSGVPESSS
+974 SKISGVPEST
-985 ISHRDGYSAILPN
+985 N
-998 LIHFCF
+998 
-1004 VFFVLLFFFFV
+1004 V
-1015 SMSLLL
+1015 SP
-1021 LCMYG
+1021 
-1026 GVRAFVRSCVCV
+1026 R
-1038 RVCSLA
+1038 A
-1044 ASIDYGSFAD
+1044 ASVDYGSFAD
-1054 RCTTWLELLR
+1054 RCSTWLELLR
-1064 LKAHTIRRGSVKTIS
+1064 LKAHTIRRGSVKTSRRTQSLAHSVS
-1079 SMDRCSPLPEGR
+1079 SLEHCSPLPEGR
-1091 SRSLRSNCSFGGSTV
+1091 SRSLRSNRSFGGSSV

-1203 ICVLDT
+1203 ICVKET
-1209 DQEVTPTP
+1209 DQEPMP
-1217 TTVTQTC
+1217 STTNIGQTC
-1224 GIGAE
+1224 SSGAD
-1229 GTA
+1229 GAT

>member
-38 FKTDVCPKS
+38 FKTDVYPKS

-85 AIGKVYIDIDPLLC
+85 AIGKVYIDIDPLLS
-99 SEAASVISGWFP
+99 SEAATVISGWFP

-124 VLVKVELFNDLN
+124 VLVKVDLFNDLN

-151 SIPRCYHVATVHGFV
+151 SIPRCYRAAMVHGFV

-237 RAIGTACTLDK
+237 RAIGTACTLEK
-248 LSSGSVSNTNTNTH
+248 LSNSS
-262 VHPTAAAAPSHL
+262 AAAPPACNSPSKDIKESPL
-274 AHGCRSTHNSPVHSA
+274 AHPPGHGCRSTHSSPVHTASG
-289 CNSQR
+289 SR
-294 LTQNFSVSVPTLIF
+294 LSQNFSVSVPTLIF
-308 TGMRESGEVSDRRA
+308 TGM
-322 ETVFGEEVPL
+322 
-332 FSVPPTPF
+332 
-340 RALPSSSPP
+340 
-349 PFTPSKPC
+349 
-357 SRQSSSSDTDL
+357 
-368 SLTPKTEKPLQVR
+368 
-381 HRPGI
+381 
-386 YFCPSS
+386 
-392 PTLPTDTLS
+392 
-401 FAGSDAVVCGHGSG
+401 
-415 HRITNPPLS
+415 
-424 PISYNQSD
+424 
-432 SALLRKSVSFNE
+432 
-444 DLLLAASGMGS
+444 GS
-455 GGSAGKEAGPLKML
+455 GGSAGKEGGPLKTL

-474 QTALE
+474 QSALE
-479 QREFPFFTLTSFPAG
+479 QREFPFFTLTSFPPG
-494 FLVHAGGVVSA
+494 FLIHVGGVVSA

-529 IRQEIKSHAKALG
+529 IRQEIKSHARALG

-569 ILNPR
+569 VLHPKF
-574 YMREGCLDFGNTD
+574 MQEGCLDGYS
-587 HRFEDPS
+587 DPS
-594 PRSCGFCHIPYD
+594 RLEEPSPPSCGFCHIPYD
-606 ELNMPFP
+606 ELNIPFP
-613 AQLTLCQHCRQ
+613 AHLTYCYHCRR

-632 TTIDLPPEAAV
+632 TTIDMPAEAAV
-643 TGKGCFVQ
+643 TGKGCLIQ

-691 HSMNALFGLHIQ
+691 RGMNALFGLRIQ
-703 ISVGENMLLGLA
+703 ISVGENMLVGLA
-715 SATGVYLTALPAP
+715 SATAVYLTALPTP

-735 KAPIDLSN
+735 KTPSDITYEQHISN
-743 EHHIFTIQKRI
+743 MQKKI

-762 ELYQIN
+762 ELYEVN
-768 PPELT
+768 PPEVI

-798 DELSE
+798 DEVSE

-813 FVLEL
+813 FVLEI
-818 DDTDALEDIH
+818 DDTDAVEDIH
-828 SLLTDAP
+828 SLLTDTPAP
-835 PPNGFFSCNTEIMP
+835 AGFYSCNTEIMP
-849 GIYKWTSAVQMFTS
+849 GIYNWTSGLQMFTS

-868 LSNVNLTNQG
+868 LSNANLTNQG
-878 LNKIFTDLCE
+878 LNKIFNDLCE
-888 DLLKS
+888 NLLKS
-893 FYFKL
+893 LYFKL
-898 RSLIPCCLCHL
+898 RSMIPCCLCHL

-915 PEEELIQV
+915 PEDELIQV
-923 AVTAVAMSY
+923 AVTAVAMTF
-932 DKEQTHEKPVDKL
+932 DKDQAQENWKLGADKTHMKAIVE
-945 IIRGNSET
+945 N
-953 EEQLQFPMELCADS
+953 EEQLQFPLELCTES
-967 SSVNMQT
+967 PSTNP
-974 SKFSGVPESSS
+974 FSPCRGTGLQESANA
-985 ISHRDGYSAILPN
+985 HATPR
-998 LIHFCF
+998 
-1004 VFFVLLFFFFV
+1004 
-1015 SMSLLL
+1015 
-1021 LCMYG
+1021 
-1026 GVRAFVRSCVCV
+1026 
-1038 RVCSLA
+1038 A
-1044 ASIDYGSFAD
+1044 ASVDYSSFAD
-1054 RCTTWLELLR
+1054 RWSSWIELIR
-1064 LKAHTIRRGSVKTIS
+1064 LKAQTIRRGSIKTTS
-1079 SMDRCSPLPEGR
+1079 SLEKASPLPEGR
-1091 SRSLRSNCSFGGSTV
+1091 SRSLRSTRSYAGSTV
-1106 TVVKMTP
+1106 AVVKMTP
-1113 LSFLPGTRIIKYLGI
+1113 LSFIPGTRIIKYLGI

-1151 SFIAEVFAMVRA
+1151 AFIAEVFAMVRA

-1182 LMENPN
+1182 FMENPN

-1203 ICVLDT
+1203 IFMRESELEATPAPPQTSCSGG
-1209 DQEVTPTP
+1209 EVTT
-1217 TTVTQTC
+1217 
-1224 GIGAE
+1224 
-1229 GTA
+1229 

>member
-21 ASDLTDAFVE
+21 ASELTDAFVE
-31 VKFGNTT
+31 VKFGNIT
-38 FKTDVCPKS
+38 FKTDVFPKS

-124 VLVKVELFNDLN
+124 VLIKVELFNDLN

-151 SIPRCYHVATVHGFV
+151 SIPRYYRAAMVHGFV

-248 LSSGSVSNTNTNTH
+248 LTAAG
-262 VHPTAAAAPSHL
+262 AAAAITTATTHMHPSTAPASNACNSPSKDGKESPL

-289 CNSQR
+289 CSAQR
-294 LTQNFSVSVPTLIF
+294 LSQNFSVSVPTLIF
-308 TGMRESGEVSDRRA
+308 
-322 ETVFGEEVPL
+322 
-332 FSVPPTPF
+332 
-340 RALPSSSPP
+340 
-349 PFTPSKPC
+349 
-357 SRQSSSSDTDL
+357 
-368 SLTPKTEKPLQVR
+368 
-381 HRPGI
+381 
-386 YFCPSS
+386 
-392 PTLPTDTLS
+392 
-401 FAGSDAVVCGHGSG
+401 
-415 HRITNPPLS
+415 
-424 PISYNQSD
+424 
-432 SALLRKSVSFNE
+432 
-444 DLLLAASGMGS
+444 SGMGS
-455 GGSAGKEAGPLKML
+455 GGSAGKEAGPLKTL

-479 QREFPFFTLTSFPAG
+479 QREFPFFTLTSFPPA
-494 FLVHAGGVVSA
+494 FLVHVGGVVSA

-514 HNPDEPETRDAWWEE
+514 HNPALGNTRSYKLLDWNSVTADEPETRDAWWEE

-574 YMREGCLDFGNTD
+574 YMREGCLDVGSMD
-587 HRFEDPS
+587 HRFEEPS
-594 PRSCGFCHIPYD
+594 PSSCGFCHIPYD
-606 ELNMPFP
+606 EFNMPFP
-613 AQLTLCQHCRQ
+613 AQLTYCYLCRR

-632 TTIDLPPEAAV
+632 TTIDLPSDAAV
-643 TGKGCFVQ
+643 TGKGCLIQ
-651 ARLCRLKKKAQG
+651 ARLCRLKKRAQG

-691 HSMNALFGLHIQ
+691 RSMNALFGLHIQ

-715 SATGVYLTALPAP
+715 SATGVYLTALPSP

-735 KAPIDLSN
+735 KTPGDLSN
-743 EHHIFTIQKRI
+743 EHHMLTIQKKI

-762 ELYQIN
+762 ELYQITT
-768 PPELT
+768 PKLFTLDPEVLSDINMEFT
-773 EEVIGSPIPEPR
+773 EEVVGSPIPEPR
-785 QRSRLFRSHSESS
+785 QRTRLFRSHSESS

-813 FVLEL
+813 FVLEI
-818 DDTDALEDIH
+818 DDTDAVEDIH
-828 SLLTDAP
+828 SLLTDASP
-835 PPNGFFSCNTEIMP
+835 PTGFHSCNAENMP
-849 GIYKWTSAVQMFTS
+849 GIYNWTSGVQMFTS
-863 VRVFR
+863 VRVIR
-868 LSNVNLTNQG
+868 LSNANLTNQG

-888 DLLKS
+888 NLLKS
-893 FYFKL
+893 LYFKL
-898 RSLIPCCLCHL
+898 RSMIPCCICHL

-923 AVTAVAMSY
+923 AVTAVAMTF
-932 DKEQTHEKPVDKL
+932 DKDQTQEKPADKP
-945 IIRGNSET
+945 ITKGCSET
-953 EEQLQFPMELCADS
+953 EEQLQFPLELCADS
-967 SSVNMQT
+967 PSATSQPLLKTSAGSASAAVSS
-974 SKFSGVPESSS
+974 
-985 ISHRDGYSAILPN
+985 R
-998 LIHFCF
+998 
-1004 VFFVLLFFFFV
+1004 
-1015 SMSLLL
+1015 
-1021 LCMYG
+1021 
-1026 GVRAFVRSCVCV
+1026 
-1038 RVCSLA
+1038 A
-1044 ASIDYGSFAD
+1044 ASVDYGSFAD
-1054 RCTTWLELLR
+1054 RCSTWLELLR

-1079 SMDRCSPLPEGR
+1079 SLERSSPLTESR
-1091 SRSLRSNCSFGGSTV
+1091 SRSLRSNRCSFGGSSV

-1113 LSFLPGTRIIKYLGI
+1113 LSFLPGTRVAKYLGI

-1203 ICVLDT
+1203 ICVRES
-1209 DQEVTPTP
+1209 DQEPASSATNLGQACTS
-1217 TTVTQTC
+1217 
-1224 GIGAE
+1224 GMEGA
-1229 GTA
+1229 T